1 MAFQYKNS
9 KAHEDHGN
17 QWTSYS
23 DLFMG
28 LSVVFLLLYVV
39 ASLRSGTT
47 GLQQQIEK
55 ERLTM
60 EVQDLQNQLKVYNSI
75 KKEADQTPE
84 EEKVYQNLLSKLDL
98 LKEDAKT
105 ESEKLKQQ
113 ALENDQ
119 KESALNQYQQ
129 MVRNMI
135 NANMIAKTRIKKR
148 DDIIVSKN
156 DEIRE
161 NKEEITELH
170 GTVEENKKQIADN
183 ERKIDQA
190 NNQLAKRVKQLRS
203 AYKAHNMSKKAFE
216 AQVAKLQNSNEE
228 VVQNLKSENEQKIQ
242 GLKAE
247 SQQAIQGLKAEK
259 QQVASALNKATSELS
274 TTKSMLNEKEAQ
286 TKNLV
291 SALERSKGDYESRM
305 GKLRSD
311 YENQRNKEKGEFEK
325 QLAAEKVSGDEK
337 TRREAQFRAA
347 SDAKAQV
354 LAQQISG
361 LNGKM
366 KETEGQLVKA
376 LAEANARKEFAAQI
390 KRGFAKAGIKA
401 DVDPETGDVMLD
413 FGDHYF
419 DSGRAE
425 LKPEMISIL
434 QKAFP
439 IYAASILENPN
450 VKAKVKNVEIVG
462 FASPTYRGKLVDPNT
477 LKPEDRKAVD
487 FNLDLSYARAKSI
500 FQQIFDTNKMQF
512 AHQKELIPLVKVTGR
527 SFLSDSKNLR
537 GIANQS
543 RGEFCDKYDCKKAQ
557 RVIIKFGFDN

>member
-9 KAHEDHGN
+9 KGHEDHGS

-84 EEKVYQNLLSKLDL
+84 EEKLYQNLLSKLDL

-119 KESALNQYQQ
+119 KEAALNQYQQ

-135 NANMIAKTRIKKR
+135 NANMVAKTRIKKR

-161 NKEEITELH
+161 NQEEISELS
-170 GTVEENKKQIADN
+170 GTVEENKKQIAEN
-183 ERKIDQA
+183 ERKIQQA
-190 NNQLAKRVKQLRS
+190 NAQLEKRLKQLRS
-203 AYKAHNMSKKAFE
+203 AYKAHNMSKKAFD
-216 AQVAKLQNSNEE
+216 AQVAQLQSSNEE
-228 VVQNLKSENEQKIQ
+228 VVQS
-242 GLKAE
+242 LKAE
-247 SQQAIQGLKAEK
+247 SQKAIQGLKAEK
-259 QQVASALNKATSELS
+259 QQVASALNKATSELT

-291 SALERSKGDYESRM
+291 SALEKSKGEYEARM
-305 GKLRSD
+305 GKLKSD
-311 YENQRNKEKGEFEK
+311 FENQRSKEKGDFEK
-325 QLAAEKVSGDEK
+325 QLAAEKISGEEK
-337 TRREAQFRAA
+337 ARREAQFRAA
-347 SDAKAQV
+347 SEAKAQA
-354 LAQQISG
+354 LAQQMSG
-361 LNGKM
+361 LSGKM
-366 KETEGQLVKA
+366 KETEGQLAKA
-376 LAEANARKEFAAQI
+376 LAEANARKAFASEI
-390 KRGFAKAGIKA
+390 KKGFAKAGIKA

-439 IYAASILENPN
+439 IYAASILENQN

-462 FASPTYRGKLVDPNT
+462 FASPTYKGKLVDPNT
-477 LKPEDRKAVD
+477 LNPEDRKAVD

-512 AHQKELIPLVKVTGR
+512 PHQKELIPLVKVTGR

-537 GIANQS
+537 GIANQN
-543 RGEFCDKYDCKKAQ
+543 RGAFCDKYDCKKAQ